1 MKTFCYRAI
10 DLAAILSGMN
20 LNCQEEAAWIEK
32 VYNGEQSFI
41 AKEYRGD
48 KRKFVLDISYWQHYF
63 YEKPILD
70 KEFPSIQKDLEQL
83 NSSFQFDDYFSDFS
97 NLDLFFKNT
106 RLRILY
112 GDGQEY
118 VKLKLRTLLK
128 QYGYQRRSHQL
139 LEHIEKCM
147 YFYHLEANLKGGV
160 KCNLSEIRLDDML
173 IFRIV

>member
-1 MKTFCYRAI
+1 MKELCYQAI
-10 DLAAILSGMN
+10 EIAAILSGMN
-20 LNCQEEAAWIEK
+20 LNCHDEAIWIEK

-70 KEFPSIQKDLEQL
+70 KEFPVIQKDFEQS
-83 NSSFQFDDYFSDFS
+83 NHSVNMDDYIDDFS
-97 NLDLFFKNT
+97 NLDLFFKNM

-118 VKLKLRTLLK
+118 VKIKLRTLLK
-128 QYGYQRRSHQL
+128 AYGYQRRSQQL
-139 LEHIEKCM
+139 LVHIYQCM
-147 YFYHLEANLKGGV
+147 YFYHLEATLKGRV
-160 KCNLSEIRLDDML
+160 KCDLAEIRLDDML
-173 IFRIV
+173 VFRIV